1 MCRNLDEQLDD
12 EDEQEVEGAVAPK
25 VPKAKAAGKRKHGEE
40 EEDDVLEKYN
50 LDDYDDEDGNLFQKN
65 SLSQTRGCC
74 GRDCMVVGF
83 TTTCAIRA
91 YHH

>member
-25 VPKAKAAGKRKHGEE
+25 VPKAKPAGKRKHDEE

-50 LDDYDDEDGNLFQKN
+50 LDDYDDEDGNLFFKEFFVSNQG
-65 SLSQTRGCC
+65 LLWL
-74 GRDCMVVGF
+74 
-83 TTTCAIRA
+83 
-91 YHH
+91 